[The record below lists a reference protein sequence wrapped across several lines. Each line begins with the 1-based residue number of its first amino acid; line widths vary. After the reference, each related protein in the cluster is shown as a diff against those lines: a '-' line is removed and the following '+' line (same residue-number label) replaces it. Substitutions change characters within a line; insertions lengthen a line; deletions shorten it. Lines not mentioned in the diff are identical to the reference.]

1 MIQQIFKRELL
12 DYMSSLRFALAVGLV
27 LMLMIANALVF
38 ISGYNDRVKEYSVD
52 VNRSLEELRERAK
65 NLSDLAIE
73 GPGSLYKFPSQLSF
87 CATGKD
93 DLLPK
98 KVKGSTDAGFRF
110 GRNKFYYSWAS
121 LWHLSYP
128 MDRYRK
134 SSFLPDFIELDWN
147 FIIGVVMSFVA
158 ILFTFDAISGE
169 RERGTLQLVFSN
181 PISRGAYLSG
191 KLLGAL
197 VGILIPLA
205 LGMLINLL
213 IFNLSGSIQLTGDDW
228 ARIGII
234 VILSVV
240 YLAGFLCLG
249 LLVSTRSARSVTS
262 LVTLLFF
269 WVIFVV
275 LLPNTLGAIAG
286 RWGSVNLWTSSEF
299 SRQRESARQV
309 VRSRYPEEKLYVA
322 SPSEKPPKIEAIQ
335 LWAKYLVDYRNAE
348 SKVEDEHLNRQFN
361 QVNNAL
367 KITMLSPTAIYQ
379 YALEA
384 IAGTGFARHKRF
396 IQKALRYREEF
407 ADFIR
412 SEDKADA
419 NSLHVYFIKEGL
431 SQKSVQPAG
440 VPKFVERYTLSDAI
454 QEGIFN
460 IGLLALFCL
469 FFFMAAFLSFLR
481 AFLK

>member
-1 MIQQIFKRELL
+1 
-12 DYMSSLRFALAVGLV
+12 MSSLRFALSVGLV

-38 ISGYNDRVKEYSVD
+38 VSGYNNRVREYSAD
-52 VNRSLEELRERAK
+52 VNRSLEKLRGKAK
-65 NLSDLAIE
+65 NLSDLAIK
-73 GPGSLYKFPSQLSF
+73 GPGGLYKYPSQLAF

-98 KVKGSTDAGFRF
+98 KVEGGTDAGFRF
-110 GRNKFYYSWAS
+110 GRNKFSYSWSA

-128 MDRYRK
+128 QDKYRK

-169 RERGTLQLVFSN
+169 REKGTLQLVFSN
-181 PISRGAYLSG
+181 PVSRGAFLMG

-197 VGILIPLA
+197 VGILIPLT
-205 LGMLINLL
+205 LGMLVNLL
-213 IFNLSGSIQLTGDDW
+213 IFNLSGSMQLTGDDW
-228 ARIGII
+228 VRIGII
-234 VILSVV
+234 VVLSVV

-249 LLVSTRSARSVTS
+249 LLVSARSVRSSTS
-262 LVTLLFF
+262 LVTLLFL
-269 WVIFVV
+269 WVILVV

-286 RWGSVNLWTSSEF
+286 RWGNVNLWTSSDF
-299 SRQRESARQV
+299 SRRRESARQE
-309 VRSRYPEEKLYVA
+309 VRSRYPDEKLYAA
-322 SPSEKPPKIEAIQ
+322 SPSEKPSKIEAIQ
-335 LWAKYLVDYRNAE
+335 LWAKYLVDYRDAE
-348 SKVEDEHLNRQFN
+348 SKVEDEHLNRQFD
-361 QVNNAL
+361 QVNSARQMT
-367 KITMLSPTAIYQ
+367 ILSPTAIYQ

-396 IQKALRYREEF
+396 IARARRYREEF

-419 NSLHVYFIKEGL
+419 NSLHAYFIKEGL
-431 SQKSVQPAG
+431 SQRAIQPEG
-440 VPKFVERYTLSDAI
+440 VPQFIERYTLSDAI
-454 QEGIFN
+454 QEGILN

-469 FFFMAAFLSFLR
+469 LFFMAAFLSFLR
-481 AFLK
+481 ASLK